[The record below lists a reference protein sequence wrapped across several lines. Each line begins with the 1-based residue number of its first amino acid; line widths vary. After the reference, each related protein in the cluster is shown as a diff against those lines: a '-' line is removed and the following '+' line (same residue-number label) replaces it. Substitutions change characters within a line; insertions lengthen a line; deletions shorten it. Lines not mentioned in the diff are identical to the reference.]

1 MGEAISKMFF
11 PYVNQPQHVN
21 APGKTSPDSPDR
33 VYSEKTT
40 TDARFLHLFVVD
52 TRCTNIAQRI
62 HVQH

>member
-1 MGEAISKMFF
+1 MLM
-11 PYVNQPQHVN
+11 

-62 HVQH
+62 HVKHLKLESFNTS

>member
-1 MGEAISKMFF
+1 MLM
-11 PYVNQPQHVN
+11 

-33 VYSEKTT
+33 VYSEKTA

>member
-1 MGEAISKMFF
+1 MLM
-11 PYVNQPQHVN
+11 

-33 VYSEKTT
+33 VYSEKT